1 LRPFSA
7 IAAAGARFAWSGVRS
22 HASPAREKL
31 RAVFERCSSTRPPS
45 LEQEG
50 EFERLSKEIHMPK
63 TTRRRAAPLPSVA
76 AAPAACPA
84 SDASTDE
91 AHPQRHVTV
100 YGTARDLRHDGSRT
114 GTQWSPVLRLSGR
127 WL

>member
-1 LRPFSA
+1 
-7 IAAAGARFAWSGVRS
+7 
-22 HASPAREKL
+22 
-31 RAVFERCSSTRPPS
+31 
-45 LEQEG
+45 
-50 EFERLSKEIHMPK
+50 MPK

-91 AHPQRHVTV
+91 AHPQRHVTL
-100 YGTARDLRHDGSRT
+100 YGTARDLHRDGSRT

-127 WL
+127 WLQRAGFDIGQRVRVRVDAGRLVIEPVG